1 MKKEDKKLDQLLRDY
16 VHSTKGD
23 VEEDFAKL
31 DFSKYEQTVPQKKGM
46 PKYGW
51 ALIAMTFMVVLTLS
65 ISLPLTLRSQAPS
78 GSEIFYF
85 EYDTVN
91 QEEVDNINTI
101 KEDLGNN
108 IILPKTQAITFVL
121 SKLSADNKNLG
132 YSLDLNIFDE
142 HVNSASC
149 FILYNNIQLN
159 SLSYFNRITDNY
171 NWNNIVVKYKYVY
184 EASIISYKYSIT
196 FSVDGLTYYYTIT
209 TATEMDIDDLM
220 SWVF

>member
-16 VHSTKGD
+16 VQSTKGD

-31 DFSKYEQTVPQKKGM
+31 DFSKYEQTAPQKKGM

-65 ISLPLTLRSQAPS
+65 ISLPLTLRAQAPS
-78 GSEIFYF
+78 GPEIFYF
-85 EYDTVN
+85 EIDTVN
-91 QEEVDNINTI
+91 QEEVDNIDTI

-108 IILPKTQAITFVL
+108 IILPKTQAMTSVL

-132 YSLDLNIFDE
+132 YSLDLNIYDE
-142 HVNSASC
+142 YVNIISG
-149 FILYNNIQLN
+149 FILYNNIELS
-159 SLSYFNRITDNY
+159 SLSQFYNLHSNYVWDEINVSFKKEIDMSNLSYNY
-171 NWNNIVVKYKYVY
+171 N
-184 EASIISYKYSIT
+184 IT
-196 FSVDGLTYYYTIT
+196 FSVNGLTYYYTIT
-209 TATEMDIDDLM
+209 TVAEMDIADLM

>member
-31 DFSKYEQTVPQKKGM
+31 DFSKYEQTVSPKKQM

-65 ISLPLTLRSQAPS
+65 ISLPLTLRAQSPS
-78 GSEIFYF
+78 EPDIFYF
-85 EYDTVN
+85 EFDTVN
-91 QEEVDNINTI
+91 QEEINSIETI
-101 KEDLGNN
+101 KADLGAT
-108 IILPKTQAITFVL
+108 IILPKKQDGL
-121 SKLSADNKNLG
+121 SVAWKLSADSRQLG
-132 YSLDLNIFDE
+132 FNFSFMIFDE
-142 HVNSASC
+142 HINDVIGY
-149 FILYNNIQLN
+149 ILYDNIELN
-159 SLSYFNRITDNY
+159 SLSYFNQIIDSY

-184 EASIISYKYSIT
+184 ETSINSYKYSIT

-209 TATEMDIDDLM
+209 TASEMDIADLM

>member
-31 DFSKYEQTVPQKKGM
+31 DFSQYEQTAPQKKGM
-46 PKYGW
+46 PKYAW

-65 ISLPLTLRSQAPS
+65 ISLPLTLRAQAPS
-78 GSEIFYF
+78 GPEIFYF
-85 EYDTVN
+85 EIDTVN
-91 QEEVDNINTI
+91 QEEVDSIDTI

-108 IILPKTQAITFVL
+108 IIMPKTQAMTSVL
-121 SKLSADNKNLG
+121 SKLGVDNKNLG
-132 YSLDLNIFDE
+132 YLFDLNVFDE
-142 HVNSASC
+142 YINNITGY
-149 FILYNNIQLN
+149 ILYNNIE
-159 SLSYFNRITDNY
+159 LSCLSDFKNLQIAHKWNTLEIKY
-171 NWNNIVVKYKYVY
+171 NCKLDTVLLSNTYN
-184 EASIISYKYSIT
+184 IT

-209 TATEMDIDDLM
+209 TASEMDIADLM

>member
-31 DFSKYEQTVPQKKGM
+31 DFSQYEQTIPQKKRM

-51 ALIAMTFMVVLTLS
+51 ALIAMTFMIVLTLS
-65 ISLPLTLRSQAPS
+65 ISLPLTLREQAPS
-78 GSEIFYF
+78 GPEIFYF
-85 EYDTVN
+85 EIDTVN
-91 QEEVDNINTI
+91 QEEVDNIDTI

-108 IILPKTQAITFVL
+108 IILPKTQAMTSVL

-142 HVNSASC
+142 YINNVSII
-149 FILYNNIQLN
+149 ILYNNIELSSVSDFKELN
-159 SLSYFNRITDNY
+159 EVYSWNDLKVKYNNYFDLTNQTFNY
-171 NWNNIVVKYKYVY
+171 N
-184 EASIISYKYSIT
+184 IT

-209 TATEMDIDDLM
+209 TATEMDIADLM